1 MDLFAEH
8 LADPE
13 ADTFDVIEQDSSSG
27 SGASESSPFLTKPSA
42 MSFCL
47 GHVAQEQLLA
57 DLFCKDSLP
66 HALIFSGPRGIGKCT
81 FAFRFARYLLK
92 FGKIAEPQDSLFGGE
107 AISFPKIMDV
117 EVQDP
122 VFSRV
127 ASGGHGDLLYI
138 ERTVDAAK
146 GKEKA
151 SITVENVRRIA
162 PFLRKTSAEGG
173 WRVVIL
179 DDADTMN
186 SAAQNA
192 ILKILEEPPK
202 KVAIILI
209 THRIGE
215 LIPTIRSRS
224 RVVGFTPLDKIVLR
238 ELLGRQGF
246 VYSPKDMDLIVLF
259 SEGSIGQALRFAEE
273 EGPELFSEIA
283 SLFASFPNWNWAD
296 LHRFADSFGGP
307 GTERRYALFTQI
319 LVWVLRTLVFTRA
332 RGDAALPEFLRGG
345 GFERLFQTS
354 SLERLLGMTDAL
366 KLHFARTDFSN
377 LDKRE
382 TVRSA
387 FLVINP

>member
-13 ADTFDVIEQDSSSG
+13 AETFGPEDISSKG
-27 SGASESSPFLTKPSA
+27 SVDAESSPFLTKPTS
-42 MSFCL
+42 MTFCL
-47 GHVAQEQLLA
+47 GHEEQEALLA
-57 DLFCKDSLP
+57 DLFVKDSLP
-66 HALIFSGPRGIGKCT
+66 HALILSGPKGIGKCT

-92 FGKIAEPQDSLFGGE
+92 FGKVSEPQDSLFGGE
-107 AISFPKIMDV
+107 AISFPKSMDV
-117 EVQDP
+117 DLQDP

-138 ERTVDAAK
+138 ERAVDASK

-151 SITVENVRRIA
+151 SITVDSVRKIA

-173 WRVVIL
+173 WRVVII

-186 SAAQNA
+186 AAAQNA

-202 KVAIILI
+202 KVVIMLI

-224 RVVGFTPLDKIVLR
+224 RVIGFSPLGKTALR

-246 VYSPKDMDLIVLF
+246 VYSPKDMDLIVAF

-273 EGPELFSEIA
+273 EGPELFAEIA
-283 SLFASFPNWNWAD
+283 SLFSAFPDSNWAV
-296 LHRFADSFGGP
+296 LHRFADGFGGP
-307 GTERRYALFTQI
+307 GTEKRYALFTQL
-319 LVWVLRTLVFTRA
+319 LVWIFRTLVFARA
-332 RGDAALPEFLRGG
+332 RGDAPLPEFLRGG
-345 GFERLFQTS
+345 GIERMFQTV
-354 SLERLLGMTDAL
+354 SLDRLLGITDAL
-366 KLHFARTDFSN
+366 QGHFARTDFSN

>member
-13 ADTFDVIEQDSSSG
+13 AETFEPEDISSKG
-27 SGASESSPFLTKPSA
+27 SVDAESSPFLTKPTS
-42 MSFCL
+42 MTFCL
-47 GHVAQEQLLA
+47 GHEEQEALLA
-57 DLFCKDSLP
+57 DLFVKDSLP
-66 HALIFSGPRGIGKCT
+66 HALILSGPKGIGKCT

-92 FGKIAEPQDSLFGGE
+92 FGKVSEPQDSLFGGE
-107 AISFPKIMDV
+107 AISFPKSMDV
-117 EVQDP
+117 DLQDP

-138 ERTVDAAK
+138 ERAVDASK
-146 GKEKA
+146 GKEKT
-151 SITVENVRRIA
+151 SITVDSVRKIA

-173 WRVVIL
+173 WRVVII

-186 SAAQNA
+186 AAAQNA

-202 KVAIILI
+202 KVVIMLI

-224 RVVGFTPLDKIVLR
+224 RVIGFSPLEKTTLR

-246 VYSPKDMDLIVLF
+246 VYSPKDMDLIVAF

-283 SLFASFPNWNWAD
+283 SLFSAFPDWNWAV
-296 LHRFADSFGGP
+296 LHRFADGFGGP
-307 GTERRYALFTQI
+307 GTEKRYALFTQL
-319 LVWVLRTLVFTRA
+319 LVWIFRTLVFARA
-332 RGDAALPEFLRGG
+332 RGDAPLPEFLRGG
-345 GFERLFQTS
+345 GIERMFQTV
-354 SLERLLGMTDAL
+354 SLDRLLGITDAL
-366 KLHFARTDFSN
+366 QGHFARTDFSN

>member
-1 MDLFAEH
+1 
-8 LADPE
+8 
-13 ADTFDVIEQDSSSG
+13 
-27 SGASESSPFLTKPSA
+27 
-42 MSFCL
+42 
-47 GHVAQEQLLA
+47 LA
-57 DLFCKDSLP
+57 DLFVKDSLP
-66 HALIFSGPRGIGKCT
+66 HALILSGPKGIGKCT

-92 FGKIAEPQDSLFGGE
+92 FGKVSEPQDSLFGGE
-107 AISFPKIMDV
+107 AISFPKSMDV
-117 EVQDP
+117 DLQDP

-138 ERTVDAAK
+138 ERAVDASK

-151 SITVENVRRIA
+151 SITVDSVRKIA

-173 WRVVIL
+173 WRVVII

-186 SAAQNA
+186 AAAQNA

-202 KVAIILI
+202 KVVIMLI

-224 RVVGFTPLDKIVLR
+224 RVIGFSPLGKTALR

-246 VYSPKDMDLIVLF
+246 VYSPKDMDLIVAF

-273 EGPELFSEIA
+273 EGPELFAEIA
-283 SLFASFPNWNWAD
+283 SLFSAFPDSNWAV
-296 LHRFADSFGGP
+296 LHRFADGFGGP
-307 GTERRYALFTQI
+307 GTEKRYALFTQL
-319 LVWVLRTLVFTRA
+319 LVWIFRTLVFARA
-332 RGDAALPEFLRGG
+332 RGDAPLPEFLRGG
-345 GFERLFQTS
+345 GIERMFQTV
-354 SLERLLGMTDAL
+354 SLDRLLGITDAL
-366 KLHFARTDFSN
+366 QGHFARTDFSN

>member
-13 ADTFDVIEQDSSSG
+13 VEAFEPDDLSLKG
-27 SGASESSPFLTKPSA
+27 SVDAESSPFLTKPAA
-42 MSFCL
+42 MTFCL
-47 GHVAQEQLLA
+47 GHEEQEALLA
-57 DLFCKDSLP
+57 DLFVKDSLP
-66 HALIFSGPRGIGKCT
+66 HALILSGPRGIGKCT

-92 FGKIAEPQDSLFGGE
+92 FGKVSEPQDSLFGGE
-107 AISFPKIMDV
+107 AISFPKSMDV
-117 EVQDP
+117 DLQDP

-138 ERTVDAAK
+138 ERAVDASK
-146 GKEKA
+146 GKEKT
-151 SITVENVRRIA
+151 SITVDSVRKIA

-173 WRVVIL
+173 WRVVII

-186 SAAQNA
+186 AAAQNA

-202 KVAIILI
+202 KVVIMLI

-224 RVVGFTPLDKIVLR
+224 RVIGFSPLGKTALR

-246 VYSPKDMDLIVLF
+246 VYSPKDMDLIVAF

-273 EGPELFSEIA
+273 EGPELFAEIA
-283 SLFASFPNWNWAD
+283 SLFSAFPDSNWAV
-296 LHRFADSFGGP
+296 LHRFADGFGGP
-307 GTERRYALFTQI
+307 GTEKRYALFTQL
-319 LVWVLRTLVFTRA
+319 LVWIFRTLVFARA
-332 RGDAALPEFLRGG
+332 RGDAPLPEFLRGG
-345 GFERLFQTS
+345 GIERMFQTV
-354 SLERLLGMTDAL
+354 SLDRLLGITDAL
-366 KLHFARTDFSN
+366 QGHFARTDFSN